1 MITLPH
7 WSPLTAQYEQPAA
20 ASTHDQRCHNLSP
33 TSTNA
38 RRRITRKRSTP
49 NQRVPSSS
57 LGRCTPSDLGVL
69 VIKRAAAVSWSPESG
84 RTAASVV
91 DDQQVAARSQRR
103 IPSTPLLL
111 ADPIIAASH
120 AVMFS
125 LIVNPSPSKT
135 SAAFGWSPG
144 PPRVHR
150 VVSQLLSTGHG
161 PRWNAQEQ
169 RTHPRCLRTGRQPAL
184 EARYLAYDWDG
195 GHTAAVN
202 RKFIAT
208 VIAPRILSDEPFPA
222 DRPVLAGE
230 VNCQAQAS
238 RAGCGDRS
246 G

>member
-1 MITLPH
+1 MP
-7 WSPLTAQYEQPAA
+7 QPIA
-20 ASTHDQRCHNLSP
+20 DQHER
-33 TSTNA
+33 TSSDK
-38 RRRITRKRSTP
+38 RKRSTP

-69 VIKRAAAVSWSPESG
+69 VIKRAAAVSWGPESG

-161 PRWNAQEQ
+161 PRWNATNPIPILPFRHASAEILRPSPPQ
-169 RTHPRCLRTGRQPAL
+169 RPRT
-184 EARYLAYDWDG
+184 
-195 GHTAAVN
+195 
-202 RKFIAT
+202 
-208 VIAPRILSDEPFPA
+208 
-222 DRPVLAGE
+222 
-230 VNCQAQAS
+230 
-238 RAGCGDRS
+238 
-246 G
+246 